1 LIENLERSLRCGDK
15 MNVSDNEIVKIK
27 RQASGAWCA
36 SIFSVIISLVSII
49 FALDVYIAMVTEGIC
64 L

>member
-1 LIENLERSLRCGDK
+1 
-15 MNVSDNEIVKIK
+15 MNVGDNEIVKIK
-27 RQASGAWCA
+27 RQASGAWIA

>member
-1 LIENLERSLRCGDK
+1 